1 MKTNSRNLYSC
12 LCSHLIVG
20 QPDKGVLILI
30 QVTVK
35 FVDFGGILCLLMS
48 VSNMV
53 MGHEELK

>member
-1 MKTNSRNLYSC
+1 
-12 LCSHLIVG
+12 LIVG